1 VFVSTTH
8 SLQSGRTPLVLAC
21 SRGHVEVVTVLLS
34 AGASTEVQN
43 QVRSD
48 EGSTR
53 VVLISFV
60 FNSDWKE
67 DSPSLCLCS
76 RCCGSGL

>member
-1 VFVSTTH
+1 
-8 SLQSGRTPLVLAC
+8 
-21 SRGHVEVVTVLLS
+21 VVTVLLS
-34 AGASTEVQN
+34 AGASIEVQN

-60 FNSDWKE
+60 FRTERLLFTLLVIAVLWE
-67 DSPSLCLCS
+67 W
-76 RCCGSGL
+76 